1 VSAATLTGP
10 VQVFALPDLG
20 EGLTEA
26 EVVRWLVA
34 VGDEVAID
42 QAILE
47 VETAKSVVEVP
58 SPYAGT
64 VAALHGRAGET
75 LAVGAALVSIEAAG
89 AVAAP
94 APGEDVGDP
103 AGEVYR
109 EEERAGSGNVL
120 IGYGTTT
127 PDATP
132 GRRRR
137 RRGDAVAQTAPAPAV
152 QVAPEPT
159 ASPGRPRAASPVV
172 RRLARDGGLELA
184 AIPPT
189 GPDGVVTR
197 DDVVRALA
205 GLHSSTEAAR
215 AHAGPPTTGE
225 RRWALSTFRKQSA
238 ANLARSRAEIPEA
251 TAWVDV
257 DVTPLWNLREA
268 SRTPQDPGPGILAY
282 LARFTVAGLRRYPVL
297 NASFDAARDEVVEHG
312 HVNLG
317 LAVQGERGLVVAAV
331 ADAHQMTTAE
341 LDVAIRDVTARA
353 RAGRVT
359 PQELTSA
366 TFTLNNYGSFRV
378 DGSAAIIPRP
388 QVGILGIGRILDRAW
403 VVDGQLAVRKIATVS
418 FVFDHRVCDG
428 DTAAAFMRVVA
439 DAMEDPGSALRHL

>member
-1 VSAATLTGP
+1 MSGATTTAGA
-10 VQVFALPDLG
+10 QVFALPDLG

-26 EVVRWLVA
+26 EIVRWLVT

-64 VAALHGRAGET
+64 VAVLHGQAGET
-75 LAVGAALVSIEAAG
+75 LAVGAALITIEGAANT
-89 AVAAP
+89 P
-94 APGEDVGDP
+94 AET
-103 AGEVYR
+103 YR

-120 IGYGTTT
+120 IGYGTSGGE
-127 PDATP
+127 AT

-137 RRGDAVAQTAPAPAV
+137 RRATAAAPAP
-152 QVAPEPT
+152 VAPPAT
-159 ASPGRPRAASPVV
+159 SRPRAASPVV
-172 RRLARDGGLELA
+172 RRLARDGGVDLA
-184 AIPPT
+184 ALTPS
-189 GPDGVVTR
+189 GPDGVITR
-197 DDVVRALA
+197 EDVLRALA
-205 GLHSSTEAAR
+205 AEQPPPAVSAAGV
-215 AHAGPPTTGE
+215 APAPIFGAVDGE
-225 RRWALSTFRKQSA
+225 RRWTLNAFRKKSA
-238 ANLARSRAEIPEA
+238 ENLARSRTEIPEA

-268 SRTPQDPGPGILAY
+268 ARTPADPGPGIMAY

-297 NASFDAARDEVVEHG
+297 NASFDAARDEVVVHG
-312 HVNLG
+312 HIALG

-331 ADAHQMTTAE
+331 ADAHRKTTSE

-353 RAGRVT
+353 REGRVT

-378 DGSAAIIPRP
+378 DGSAAIIPHP
-388 QVGILGIGRILDRAW
+388 QVGILGFGRILDRAW
-403 VVDGQLAVRKIATVS
+403 VVDGELAVRKIATMS

-428 DTAAAFMRVVA
+428 DTAAGFMRVVA
-439 DAMEDPGSALRHL
+439 DAIEDPAAALRHI